1 MSLSIYK
8 KPALF
13 QPILFVTGLLF
24 CLVALNGCVSNAPYH
39 SPWATSY
46 PTNTQ
51 KTNPKDKPHYAW
63 QTSTQTQDLKDLK
76 ETPPTVQRE
85 VLDRNNKIVHAT
97 PNNNIQHM
105 EANSSNYAPQY
116 QNVMPQHQ
124 NTAPTIVQPVVQPS
138 RPVSVAL
145 LVPLSGKHKALGEA
159 MLNAAQLALFDVGSD
174 NFKLIPRDTKGTPE
188 GAQQAAVAV
197 TQAGVDMILGPIFA
211 SSVKSVKPVAKST
224 LTPMI
229 GFSTDWRL
237 AGNGTYIMGFLPFA
251 QVARVS
257 NYAQSQ
263 GYKDISVFAPHTDYS
278 NIVIRTLHYSLNR
291 NRLNIA
297 KTGRFS
303 PIQSDLGEVLRDFTE
318 YDTRLSLLEDA
329 RETLI
334 APFGDTDVEN
344 LPIGIQK
351 QLEELEQN
359 VTLGELS
366 YDALMMPI
374 GGESL
379 KTVST
384 LLSHYDV
391 DPAKVRLLG
400 TGLWDDKSLTKEPG
414 LNGAWFAAP
423 DPQLRTEFEQNYQD
437 SYDVPAPRLATLAYD
452 ATALAAVI
460 ARGYW
465 GEYTPYN
472 HATLTNPRGFA
483 GIDGIFRFR
492 ADGLVERGLAVL
504 EINNGFL
511 RVIDDAPNA
520 FSLSQN

>member
-8 KPALF
+8 KPLFF
-13 QPILFVTGLLF
+13 QPILFVMGLLF
-24 CLVALNGCVSNAPYH
+24 CLVVLNGCVSNAPYH

-51 KTNPKDKPHYAW
+51 KSDPKDKPHYAW
-63 QTSTQTQDLKDLK
+63 QTPTQTQQLKDLK

-85 VLDRNNKIVHAT
+85 ILDRNNKVVHAT
-97 PNNNIQHM
+97 LNNTQYV
-105 EANSSNYAPQY
+105 ETNSSNYAPQ
-116 QNVMPQHQ
+116 HQ
-124 NTAPTIVQPVVQPS
+124 NTVSTIVQPVAQPS
-138 RPVSVAL
+138 RTVSVAL

-174 NFKLIPRDTKGTPE
+174 NFKLVPRDTKGTPE
-188 GAQQAAVAV
+188 GAQQAALSV

-211 SSVKSVKPVAKST
+211 SSVKSVKPIAKST

-263 GYKDISVFAPHTDYS
+263 GYKNISIFAPHTDYS

-291 NRLNIA
+291 NSLKIA

-318 YDTRLSLLEDA
+318 YDTRLLLLEDA
-329 RETLI
+329 KETLI
-334 APFGDTDVEN
+334 APFKGTSVEN
-344 LPIGIQK
+344 LPRGIQK

-366 YDALMMPI
+366 YDALMVPI

-379 KTVST
+379 KTIST

-391 DPAKVRLLG
+391 DSEKVRLLG

-423 DPQLRTEFEQNYQD
+423 DPQLRTEFERNYQD

-520 FSLSQN
+520 FSLSRN